1 MVPAISVAI
10 DGPAGAGKSTVAREL
25 ARRLGFLYIDTGA
38 MYRAITLKALR
49 RRLNLADEES
59 LKALANQSRIE
70 LTTDPDRLTRVFLD
84 GEDVTQA
91 IREPEVTRHVSM
103 VASLPG
109 VREIM
114 VDRQRELARS
124 KNVVMDGRDVGTVV
138 LPDAQVKVFLTASPE
153 ARARRRQRDLLARG
167 YHVPLDSL
175 VEEIMERDRQDSCRS
190 IAPLKPAPDAW
201 VIDSSDLSA
210 EQVVEMIAARVLGR
224 AS

>member
-1 MVPAISVAI
+1 MVPRMSVAI

-49 RRLNLADEES
+49 WGLNLTDEES
-59 LKALANQSRIE
+59 LKALAKESRIE

-84 GEDVTQA
+84 GEDVTRA
-91 IREPEVTRHVSM
+91 IREPEVSRHVSL

-114 VDRQRELARS
+114 VRRQREMAS
-124 KNVVMDGRDVGTVV
+124 CKNVVMDGRDVGTVV
-138 LPDAQVKVFLTASPE
+138 LPDAKVKIFLTASPE
-153 ARARRRQRDLLARG
+153 ARARRRQLDLLAQG
-167 YHVPLDSL
+167 HHVPLDSL
-175 VEEIMERDRQDSCRS
+175 IQEIAERDRQDSCRS
-190 IAPLKPAPDAW
+190 VAPLIPAPDAW
-201 VIDSSDLSA
+201 IIDSSHLSA

-224 AS
+224 LS